1 MPSTSKEPAAVK
13 LPFETGEYLCTWNVP
28 DGRGGQREIPGLLTV
43 EPDHYPHA
51 VLYGNMP
58 IEWQSQGGGQRAAS
72 FPQRHSFDVLT
83 GRLSSGAYVALMN
96 GELSYWFESQGR
108 AIGALAVL
116 SLDEPD
122 VVEHRAYSAIEL
134 QIEGLEAVAGVAP
147 ILHTTLPA
155 TRDAEPTYSV
165 TVDRDARWSW
175 TVGDQQMT
183 FRYDSSTRFADGYE
197 FRMVFGPVLRIEST
211 QPQTAIEWWL
221 GWVRPLRQMLSVV
234 TRGPREIRY
243 LLMSTNDAS
252 PRAHRDQVFGWD
264 ITHAPVNSVRSA
276 VDEIHSAVSLK
287 EDGLSLL
294 DLLSRWRELEV
305 AHHPMIETYG
315 SIATAEDPH
324 PRSKFLLLLQALE
337 GLHGYENEVVR
348 AQNQQRHTAK
358 RDEFLAQAS
367 KSLTADDMDYL
378 KKFLMKR
385 PPQGLDQ
392 ALIEILGAL
401 PLDIRPELER
411 ADLVVQIRGESKEN
425 RKLRVESV
433 LVRARNALAH
443 GASNFEP
450 GTLAETAEILDRVVR
465 SEIIRVLGG
474 PPLAQVRAL
483 TAQSR

>member
-1 MPSTSKEPAAVK
+1 M
-13 LPFETGEYLCTWNVP
+13 
-28 DGRGGQREIPGLLTV
+28 
-43 EPDHYPHA
+43 
-51 VLYGNMP
+51 
-58 IEWQSQGGGQRAAS
+58 
-72 FPQRHSFDVLT
+72 
-83 GRLSSGAYVALMN
+83 
-96 GELSYWFESQGR
+96 
-108 AIGALAVL
+108 
-116 SLDEPD
+116 
-122 VVEHRAYSAIEL
+122 
-134 QIEGLEAVAGVAP
+134 
-147 ILHTTLPA
+147 
-155 TRDAEPTYSV
+155 
-165 TVDRDARWSW
+165 
-175 TVGDQQMT
+175 
-183 FRYDSSTRFADGYE
+183 
-197 FRMVFGPVLRIEST
+197 
-211 QPQTAIEWWL
+211 
-221 GWVRPLRQMLSVV
+221 
-234 TRGPREIRY
+234 
-243 LLMSTNDAS
+243 
-252 PRAHRDQVFGWD
+252 FGWD

-411 ADLVVQIRGESKEN
+411 
-425 RKLRVESV
+425 
-433 LVRARNALAH
+433 
-443 GASNFEP
+443 
-450 GTLAETAEILDRVVR
+450 
-465 SEIIRVLGG
+465 
-474 PPLAQVRAL
+474 
-483 TAQSR
+483 